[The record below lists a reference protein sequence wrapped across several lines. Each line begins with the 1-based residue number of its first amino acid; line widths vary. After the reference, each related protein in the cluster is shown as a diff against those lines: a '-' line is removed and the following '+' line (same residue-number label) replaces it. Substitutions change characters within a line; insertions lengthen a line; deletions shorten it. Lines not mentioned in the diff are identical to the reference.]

1 MILTRLSAVL
11 LVGVALTGCTS
22 EPEEPSG
29 RDDPPAVQLGAPG
42 EDGSTLSPG
51 ATGSLEGPGY
61 TDADVAFVQQM
72 VPHHRQALEMTAL
85 VDERSADD
93 GLPLMARRIE
103 VAQTAEIAQLEGW
116 LTDRDESLPDEH
128 AHHGQH
134 TLMPGMLTPGE
145 LGRLAAAE
153 GRRFD
158 RLFLQYMIRHHEGAV
173 VMVEQLL
180 TEGLGGQESHVFQLA
195 QHIEVDQ
202 QVEIAR
208 MKRML
213 ARLPE

>member
-1 MILTRLSAVL
+1 MPLSSLRTIVTR
-11 LVGVALTGCTS
+11 GG
-22 EPEEPSG
+22 
-29 RDDPPAVQLGAPG
+29 
-42 EDGSTLSPG
+42 
-51 ATGSLEGPGY
+51 
-61 TDADVAFVQQM
+61 
-72 VPHHRQALEMTAL
+72 
-85 VDERSADD
+85 
-93 GLPLMARRIE
+93 
-103 VAQTAEIAQLEGW
+103 
-116 LTDRDESLPDEH
+116 
-128 AHHGQH
+128 
-134 TLMPGMLTPGE
+134 
-145 LGRLAAAE
+145 LAAAE